1 MLTVLKTAA
10 GLAALML
17 VLLALIAAIGGLV
30 GFVRRAIRG
39 PGHRPTGLPEPP
51 NTVSRGG
58 EETGRRPPAQSG

>member
-1 MLTVLKTAA
+1 MLTVLKTVA

-39 PGHRPTGLPEPP
+39 PGHRPTGLQEPP
-51 NTVSRGG
+51 HAASRGA
-58 EETGRRPPAQSG
+58 EERGRRPPEQSG